1 MPRHRWIRDDE
12 PVTVPLEGMSQ
23 NSWNATLYYEVPKW
37 GARVSVNNRDDYI
50 TDNTGSNGNISHA
63 TTGPVRW
70 DLSAFW
76 HISDMFSLTFEGIN
90 LSDEAERLYTTGDGT
105 MDLVREF
112 NKTGRQYFLGV
123 RFNF

>member
-1 MPRHRWIRDDE
+1 M
-12 PVTVPLEGMSQ
+12 
-23 NSWNATLYYEVPKW
+23 
-37 GARVSVNNRDDYI
+37 NNRDDYI

-76 HISDMFSLTFEGIN
+76 HLSELFSLTFEGIN
-90 LSDEAERLYTTGDGT
+90 ISDEAERLYTTGDGT

-112 NKTGRQYFLGV
+112 NKTGRQYFLGA